1 MKQDWEEI
9 QLGDLCEFRNG
20 LWKGK
25 KPPFVTSKVIRMTN
39 FTKECEMN
47 TIEPI
52 ELEVEEKQYSSRS
65 LIDGDLLLEKS
76 GGGPKQPVGRVVRFE
91 APDNGNYSFSNFTT
105 RIRISKLDKIDSKY
119 LHKYLKFF
127 YLIGR
132 TEPLQ
137 SNSTNIRNLQ
147 LPAFKK
153 ILIPVPPLEEQK
165 QIVAKL
171 DQCFEAVDKARANAA
186 KNLEN
191 AKELFQSKLNDIFSQ
206 KGEGWVDGVL
216 IDVAKVINGYAFKS
230 GDFSTSN
237 NIKSIKITNVGV
249 GKFVEEEGNYLP
261 KEYSKRH
268 QAVKISKGD
277 LVIALTRTIISGG
290 LKIAKVP
297 ESYDGALLNQRV
309 AGIIANESLILAPIL
324 NYFFQSKVVSD
335 YVLSNVNT
343 LMQPNL
349 SIQDLKMMP
358 IPIPPMDDQNI
369 ISLSL
374 GILQEQTQSLESKYQ
389 QELNS
394 LEELKKSIL
403 QKAFEGEL

>member
-171 DQCFEAVDKARANAA
+171 DQCFEAIDKAKANAA

-191 AKELFQSKLNDIFSQ
+191 SKELFQSKLNDIFSQ
-206 KGEGWVDGVL
+206 KGEDWVEKKLGDVCKL
-216 IDVAKVINGYAFKS
+216 IDSLHKTPSYIKEGGFPMIRVTDIKDGFINFKNARRVNKDVYGEFSKRHIASIGDLVLSRVGSYGIPAIVETDTLFCLGQNTVFLIPLINTYWIYYFLISPNSKQQMDKSASGVAQPTVS
-230 GDFSTSN
+230 L
-237 NIKSIKITNVGV
+237 KSIKQIN
-249 GKFVEEEGNYLP
+249 
-261 KEYSKRH
+261 
-268 QAVKISKGD
+268 
-277 LVIALTRTIISGG
+277 
-290 LKIAKVP
+290 
-297 ESYDGALLNQRV
+297 
-309 AGIIANESLILAPIL
+309 
-324 NYFFQSKVVSD
+324 
-335 YVLSNVNT
+335 
-343 LMQPNL
+343 
-349 SIQDLKMMP
+349 
-358 IPIPPMDDQNI
+358 IPIP
-369 ISLSL
+369 SLEEQKQIVKILDSL
-374 GILQEQTQSLESKYQ
+374 RKQTQSLESKYQ